1 MKKQVTDIQAIH
13 VELDDD
19 DRELMTMF
27 RSRQRIMNDV
37 LLVQESNEMYIVS
50 KADIARQRRMIQD
63 VFDFSTIA
71 IAVFVILL
79 QTILMVKRVVNP
91 LSCLP
96 WMAVVI
102 AVYMVTRFYVRK
114 YRKNES
120 TMQRLQRPQGN
131 GGL

>member
-27 RSRQRIMNDV
+27 RSRQRIMNDL
-37 LLVQESNEMYIVS
+37 LLVQDNDEMYIVS
-50 KADIARQRRMIQD
+50 KAELARQRKMFQD
-63 VFDFSTIA
+63 ILDFSTIA

-91 LSCLP
+91 LHCLP
-96 WMAVVI
+96 WMSVVI
-102 AVYMVTRFYVRK
+102 AGYMITRFFVRK

-120 TMQRLQRPQGN
+120 TM
-131 GGL
+131 

>member
-19 DRELMTMF
+19 DRELMLMF
-27 RSRQRIMNDV
+27 RSRQRIMNDL
-37 LLVQESNEMYIVS
+37 LLVQDDDEMYIVS
-50 KADIARQRRMIQD
+50 KTELARQRKMIQD
-63 VFDFSTIA
+63 VLDFSTTA

-91 LSCLP
+91 LRCLP
-96 WMAVVI
+96 WMSVVI
-102 AVYMVTRFYVRK
+102 AVYMVTRFCVRK

-120 TMQRLQRPQGN
+120 TV
-131 GGL
+131 

>member
-1 MKKQVTDIQAIH
+1 MKKQVTDVQAIH

-19 DRELMTMF
+19 DRELMAMF
-27 RSRQRIMNDV
+27 RSRQRVMNDV
-37 LLVQESNEMYIVS
+37 LLVQDDDEMYIVS
-50 KADIARQRRMIQD
+50 KAEIARQRKMFQD
-63 VFDFSTIA
+63 ILDFCTVA

-91 LSCLP
+91 LRCLP

-102 AVYMVTRFYVRK
+102 LCFMATRFFVRK

-120 TMQRLQRPQGN
+120 TMQRL
-131 GGL
+131 

>member
-1 MKKQVTDIQAIH
+1 MKKQVTNVQAIH

-19 DRELMTMF
+19 DRELMAMF

-37 LLVQESNEMYIVS
+37 LLVQDNDEMYIVS
-50 KADIARQRRMIQD
+50 KAEIARQRKMIQD
-63 VFDFSTIA
+63 ILDFCTIA

-91 LSCLP
+91 LRCLP
-96 WMAVVI
+96 WTSVVI
-102 AVYMVTRFYVRK
+102 FGFMVTRFFARK

-120 TMQRLQRPQGN
+120 TV
-131 GGL
+131 